1 MSVRHSK
8 IHAWR
13 KGQGQ
18 GKMIQNHHHRGDDL
32 TSLVEI
38 SERVSTI
45 EKTRGPRIESWNWEE
60 GYYQGGDKEEIENG
74 KE

>member
-1 MSVRHSK
+1 
-8 IHAWR
+8 
-13 KGQGQ
+13 
-18 GKMIQNHHHRGDDL
+18 MIQNHQHRGNDL

-45 EKTRGPRIESWNWEE
+45 EKTRGPRTESWNWKE
-60 GYYQGGDKEEIENG
+60 GYYQGEDKEEIENG